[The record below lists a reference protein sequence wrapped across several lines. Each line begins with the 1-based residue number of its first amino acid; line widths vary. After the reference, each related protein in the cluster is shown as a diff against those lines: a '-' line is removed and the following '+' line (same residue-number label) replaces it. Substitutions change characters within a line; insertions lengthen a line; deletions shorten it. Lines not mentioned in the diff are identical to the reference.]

1 MGVNGVQGALYDRG
15 GTDYAIGAGIIYSCN
30 ESNDYLLRRSK
41 RNGRKDGHCTT
52 GFTGQVYVS
61 PGMGERIVG
70 DKG

>member
-1 MGVNGVQGALYDRG
+1 MDVNGVQGALYDRG
-15 GTDYAIGAGIIYSCN
+15 SADYAIGAGIIYGCN
-30 ESNDYLLRRSK
+30 ESNYYLLRRGK
-41 RNGRKDGHCTT
+41 RNGRKDGNGTI

>member
-15 GTDYAIGAGIIYSCN
+15 GTDYAIGAGVIYGCN
-30 ESNDYLLRRSK
+30 ESNNYLLRRGK
-41 RNGRKDGHCTT
+41 RNGGKDGNGTT

>member
-15 GTDYAIGAGIIYSCN
+15 GTDYAIGAGIIYGCN
-30 ESNDYLLRRSK
+30 ESNYYLLRRGK
-41 RNGRKDGHCTT
+41 RHGRKDGNGTT